1 MRFPKMTILGA
12 LAACL
17 ALCVDTAIAQ
27 KTNEN
32 PNSAKEAGTSDPFG
46 GGNTTESVDDVSI
59 VRVYNVSDLIAT
71 PPNYPYQPGLP
82 TTAEP
87 AATSVLGGA
96 GLGGGLG
103 GGGGGF
109 GGSGQGGGG
118 GAGFFAVPTTG
129 SPSDAVAT
137 VHHQMGGG
145 GGFAGPPVDNSE
157 MLLNEL
163 VDLLMETVGSNWG
176 GDDSNG
182 WQYDIRLF
190 KQMLVVR
197 QTNEVHKQIEAFLKD
212 LRKQS
217 GSSTML
223 TVQVHWVPIESGQT
237 LADFQEATQSRTP
250 STNPEDQTIARDF
263 IDEHLA
269 RASYQG
275 QITCHNGQTVHLT
288 SGARRMVIRG
298 ATPSVGFGSAAYT
311 PEVTYPH
318 IGTIV
323 QVKPSLNAEQNT
335 VSLDIWSTVTGWDE
349 PGEPVQIAAEFNR
362 VKSDQGETGGGK
374 AQAVIDRINMPT
386 QHLAT
391 SIRVPLDTPTIVGT
405 LTTNQSA
412 DTGEKSS
419 SKQLVMVV
427 HVTANETN

>member
-1 MRFPKMTILGA
+1 MRFPKMTILSA
-12 LAACL
+12 LAVCL
-17 ALCVDTAIAQ
+17 APWADTAIAQ

-46 GGNTTESVDDVSI
+46 GGNNARTADDVSI

-87 AATSVLGGA
+87 AAASVMGGA
-96 GLGGGLG
+96 GFGGGGGLG
-103 GGGGGF
+103 GG
-109 GGSGQGGGG
+109 SGQAGG
-118 GAGFFAVPTTG
+118 GAGFFAVPATT
-129 SPSDAVAT
+129 SSSDAAAT
-137 VHHQMGGG
+137 VHHQFGGGG
-145 GGFAGPPVDNSE
+145 GGFATPTADENKE
-157 MLLNEL
+157 ILLDELLN
-163 VDLLMETVGSNWG
+163 LLTETVGANWG
-176 GDDSNG
+176 DDDPNG
-182 WQYDIRLF
+182 RSYDVRLF

-197 QTNEVHKQIEAFLKD
+197 QTEDVHKQIEVFLKD

-217 GSSTML
+217 GSSQML
-223 TVQVHWVPIESGQT
+223 TVRVHWVPVESVRT
-237 LADFQEATQSRTP
+237 LAEFQEATQSLTP
-250 STNPEDQTIARDF
+250 PTKPDDQEIARVS

-269 RASYQG
+269 NASYQG
-275 QITCHNGQTVHLT
+275 QITSHSGQTVHLT

-335 VSLDIWSTVTGWDE
+335 VSLDIWSTVTGWED
-349 PGEPVQIAAEFNR
+349 PGEPVQLAAEFNR

-412 DTGEKSS
+412 DTDEKSS

-427 HVTANETN
+427 QVTSNETN